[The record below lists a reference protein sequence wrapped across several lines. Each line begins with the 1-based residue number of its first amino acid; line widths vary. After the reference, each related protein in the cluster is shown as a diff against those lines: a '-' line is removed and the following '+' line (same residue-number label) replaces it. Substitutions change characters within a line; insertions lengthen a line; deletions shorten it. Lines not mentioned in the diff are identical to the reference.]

1 MQYLKHGTVFLKAP
15 FLLWGA
21 LDQTHQEGKGW
32 PFGPML
38 EWSSEGSLGS
48 SNYMRLTLADGS

>member
-38 EWSSEGSLGS
+38 EWSSEGSWWAGTMIML
-48 SNYMRLTLADGS
+48 RL